1 MKKTFAFITMI
12 AFVGVSAF
20 SLNTMDKEGT
30 RTAENKTE
38 CATAVAEK
46 ASGCSSTSS
55 AVLTSGTEKASDC
68 GSADKAVKTAAAE
81 KASGCGSTCGSA
93 ASTQTAASG
102 DCSTEKSED
111 ERVAE
116 IQ

>member
-20 SLNTMDKEGT
+20 SFNTMDKEDT
-30 RTAENKTE
+30 KTAENKTE
-38 CATAVAEK
+38 CVTAAAKK
-46 ASGCSSTSS
+46 ASDCGSASN
-55 AVLTSGTEKASDC
+55 AVLTSGTEKASGC

-81 KASGCGSTCGSA
+81 KAAGCSSTCGSA
-93 ASTQTAASG
+93 AATQTAASG
-102 DCSTEKSED
+102 DCSTEKTED
-111 ERVAE
+111 KRVAE

>member
-38 CATAVAEK
+38 CATA
-46 ASGCSSTSS
+46 
-55 AVLTSGTEKASDC
+55 
-68 GSADKAVKTAAAE
+68 AAE
-81 KASGCGSTCGSA
+81 KASGCGSASNAVLTSGTEETSDCSTADKAVKTAGAKKAAGCSSTCGSA
-93 ASTQTAASG
+93 AATQAAASG
-102 DCSTEKSED
+102 DCSTEKTGD
-111 ERVAE
+111 KRVAE